1 MLQLMLDSREEG
13 EGKRLTDDEITAQS
27 VLFLLAGYET
37 SSTTLAFLCYHLAV
51 DKQIQQNLQKDID
64 AHWSDDE
71 VSLRELSE

>member
-27 VLFLLAGYET
+27 VLFLLAGFET

-51 DKQIQQNLQKDID
+51 DKQLQEDLLKEFD
-64 AHWSDDE
+64 AHWSEDD
-71 VSLRELSE
+71 VSFYKL